1 MKFLKYA
8 IYLSYLLIL
17 WAIGTYIVQ
26 HPYFQIANISIVN
39 QQGSWTNA
47 NQTQVFQAVLPHLT
61 GSFFNINVQAAQKAA
76 LQVPWVAHA
85 KVNRVSP
92 STIEVQIEE
101 YQVAAR
107 WLNQGYRAG
116 LVTPTGQIFQ
126 AETEQKIVELDSP
139 PAELPNMLHQY
150 MLINAQLKPWR
161 LEVERLK
168 YDERGAWTLRLNNG
182 VEVRLG
188 KDQVHSRINRFTQY
202 WVRDLNTL
210 APYLDYVDMR
220 YPDAFSIRLNEDAP
234 KEMNPVA
241 AMTSG
246 DPAKTIN

>member
-1 MKFLKYA
+1 M
-8 IYLSYLLIL
+8 
-17 WAIGTYIVQ
+17 
-26 HPYFQIANISIVN
+26 
-39 QQGSWTNA
+39 
-47 NQTQVFQAVLPHLT
+47 
-61 GSFFNINVQAAQKAA
+61 
-76 LQVPWVAHA
+76 
-85 KVNRVSP
+85 
-92 STIEVQIEE
+92 
-101 YQVAAR
+101 
-107 WLNQGYRAG
+107 
-116 LVTPTGQIFQ
+116 
-126 AETEQKIVELDSP
+126 
-139 PAELPNMLHQY
+139 
-150 MLINAQLKPWR
+150 R